1 MKIVADTNT
10 FLATALNEPEKQAI
24 IALTRGHELIAP
36 EILPFEI
43 GNALSAMVKRG
54 RLNRKDGLLAYD
66 ETQKIPVELRGIDIR
81 KALTLAGQ
89 HKIYAYDAYFLECAR
104 ATHSPLLTLDAA
116 LKKIA
121 VKLGIRLLEVE
132 P

>member
-1 MKIVADTNT
+1 MKIVADTNI
-10 FLATALNEPEKQAI
+10 FLATALNEPEKMAI
-24 IALTRGHELIAP
+24 IAITCGHELIAP

-43 GNALSAMVKRG
+43 GNALSAMVKRE
-54 RLNRKDGLLAYD
+54 RLNRKEGLSAYD
-66 ETQKIPVELRGIDIR
+66 ETQKIPVELRSIDIR
-81 KALTLAGQ
+81 KALTIAGQ

-104 ATHSPLLTLDAA
+104 AAHSPLFTLDAA

-121 VKLGIRLLEVE
+121 VKLGITLLEVE